1 MSIHEIEESADK
13 NVSMW
18 QCGAKTKMMVPF
30 VLRTIW
36 LKTALLST
44 TYLCRMSS
52 AILIEY
58 LFKIRPYLTIFK
70 TESFF
75 EKQKRKPELNF

>member
-13 NVSMW
+13 NVLMW
-18 QCGAKTKMMVPF
+18 QGAKTKMMVSF

-52 AILIEY
+52 ALLIEY
-58 LFKIRPYLTIFK
+58 LFKIRP
-70 TESFF
+70 
-75 EKQKRKPELNF
+75 